1 MGCSDSSVK
10 DLENPITIWLEPNI
24 DKIENSKQLKLKLNS
39 LNIKII
45 TNLNKAIKH
54 LKKTKYKQVK
64 LILNEE
70 MHSKFIQKC
79 KENDMNFLRKV
90 FVHKTTEEGKIIF
103 DKKIIILI
111 ILIILLIKNIQFIK
125 GNY

>member
-1 MGCSDSSVK
+1 
-10 DLENPITIWLEPNI
+10 
-24 DKIENSKQLKLKLNS
+24 
-39 LNIKII
+39 
-45 TNLNKAIKH
+45 

-90 FVHKTTEEGKIIF
+90 FVYKTTEEGKIIF
-103 DKKIIILI
+103 DKKIILIIILI
-111 ILIILLIKNIQFIK
+111 ILIILLIKIIQFIK
-125 GNY
+125 RNY